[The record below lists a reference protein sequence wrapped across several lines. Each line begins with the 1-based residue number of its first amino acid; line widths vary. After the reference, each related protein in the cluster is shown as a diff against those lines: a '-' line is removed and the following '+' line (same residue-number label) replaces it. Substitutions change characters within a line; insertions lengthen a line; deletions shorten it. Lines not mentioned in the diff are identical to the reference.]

1 MIGILLV
8 ILVSGVYSNSNE
20 TLQEEVMDNLKPD
33 ESLNAYLKGA
43 PIYDDLNQIPDDY
56 KDFESYLETIRDLE
70 SYIDGMKELSGFYDG
85 QWEMTEGGLEMLS
98 EDFERRQ
105 YTSGKVEFAL

>member
-1 MIGILLV
+1 MLI
-8 ILVSGVYSNSNE
+8 ILVSGVYSNSND
-20 TLQEEVMDNLKPD
+20 TLQEEVADDMKPS
-33 ESLNAYLKGA
+33 ESLDAFLKGT
-43 PIYDDLNQIPDDY
+43 PMNEDPNEIPGDY
-56 KDFESYLETIRDLE
+56 KEFESYLETIRGLE

-105 YTSGKVEFAL
+105 YSSGKVEFAL